1 MVARLASTHGTNDG
15 AIESMAQDTKH
26 SSSTISKSIWTYW
39 CKAMGSHAY
48 DNSKRDDHEYD
59 NITHHHKHRIDKES
73 LLAGTG
79 YAVEYNQRIIG
90 GANHV
95 LKHNIKNIHW

>member
-1 MVARLASTHGTNDG
+1 MKNNINLLVPSYLIHSYLYYVQHTSIIEDEDFDRL
-15 AIESMAQDTKH
+15 
-26 SSSTISKSIWTYW
+26 
-39 CKAMGSHAY
+39 CKTLH
-48 DNSKRDDHEYD
+48 DEYD
-59 NITHHHKHRIDKES
+59 NITHHHKHLIDKES

-90 GANHV
+90 GATHV

>member
-1 MVARLASTHGTNDG
+1 MKNNINLLVPSYLIHSYLYYVQHTSIIEDEDFDRL
-15 AIESMAQDTKH
+15 
-26 SSSTISKSIWTYW
+26 
-39 CKAMGSHAY
+39 CKTLH
-48 DNSKRDDHEYD
+48 DEYD
-59 NITHHHKHRIDKES
+59 NITHHHKHLIDKES